1 MQHISGGEEET
12 YYQISSHF
20 SESLPSITFSTFKR
34 YRFPLNYPLSTKI
47 DLAGDF
53 CFGNKNHSVVFLL
66 YLRLAGGHNLCVSS

>member
-1 MQHISGGEEET
+1 MIGWFMQHVSGGGEET

-20 SESLPSITFSTFKR
+20 SESLSSITFSTFKH

-53 CFGNKNHSVVFLL
+53 CFGNKKSQRRF
-66 YLRLAGGHNLCVSS
+66 SSLPSTGRRP